1 MKEMR
6 SIMPKVSVIIPNY
19 NGEKYLRGCIESLRK
34 QDDLDFETIIIDNA
48 SQDSDYKWL
57 NEYKDIIFKRLDKNY
72 GFSPAVN
79 VGIKMAQ
86 GEYVLLL
93 NNDTVVEKDF
103 VRQMVKAIEKDKRI
117 FGVSSKMIAYQ
128 DHSIMDDAGDEYT
141 VLGWAYKTGD
151 GKPVEEFIK
160 SRKVFSACAGA
171 ALYRKR
177 VFDEMG
183 LFDETFF
190 AYMED
195 VDVSYRARIY
205 GYYNVYCPEAKVYHI
220 GSATSGSKYNEFKVR
235 LAARNN
241 VYVPYKNM
249 PLLQLILNLPALFIG
264 TFVKYIW
271 FHKKGFG
278 KVYKEGLIEGFKSLS
293 KVKKVP
299 YKWKHLTHYLHIEWL
314 LIKNTFKYIV
324 AKVKK

>member
-1 MKEMR
+1 
-6 SIMPKVSVIIPNY
+6 MPKVSVVIPNY

-79 VGIKMAQ
+79 VGIKMAK

-93 NNDTVVEKDF
+93 NNDTVVEEDF
-103 VRQMVKAIEKDKRI
+103 VRQMVKAIEKDQRI

-128 DHSIMDDAGDEYT
+128 DHRIMDDAGDEYT
-141 VLGWAYKTGD
+141 VLGWAYKIGD
-151 GKPVEEFIK
+151 GKPVEDFMK
-160 SRKVFSACAGA
+160 PCRVFSACAGA
-171 ALYRKR
+171 ALYRKK

-220 GSATSGSKYNEFKVR
+220 GSATSGSKYNAFKVR

-249 PLLQLILNLPALFIG
+249 PLLQLIFNLPALLVG
-264 TFVKYIW
+264 TLVKYIW
-271 FHKKGFG
+271 FYKKGFG
-278 KVYKEGLIEGFKSLS
+278 KVYKEGLIEGLKSLN

-299 YKWKHLTHYLHIEWL
+299 YRWKHLAYYLHIEWL
-314 LIKNTFKYIV
+314 LIKNIFKYIGT
-324 AKVKK
+324 KINR

>member
-1 MKEMR
+1 
-6 SIMPKVSVIIPNY
+6 MPKVSVVIPNY

-79 VGIKMAQ
+79 IGIKMAK

-93 NNDTVVEKDF
+93 NNDTVVEEDF
-103 VRQMVKAIEKDKRI
+103 VRQMVKAIEKDQRI

-128 DHSIMDDAGDEYT
+128 DHCIMDDAGDEYT
-141 VLGWAYKTGD
+141 VLGWAYKIGD
-151 GKPVEEFIK
+151 GKPVEDFMK
-160 SRKVFSACAGA
+160 PRRVFSACAGA
-171 ALYRKR
+171 ALYRKK

-183 LFDETFF
+183 LFDESFF

-195 VDVSYRARIY
+195 IDVSYRARIY

-220 GSATSGSKYNEFKVR
+220 GSATSGSKYNAFKVR

-249 PLLQLILNLPALFIG
+249 PLLQLIFNLPALVVG
-264 TFVKYIW
+264 TLVKYIW
-271 FHKKGFG
+271 FYKKGFG
-278 KVYKEGLIEGFKSLS
+278 KVYKEGLIEGLKSLN

-299 YKWKHLTHYLHIEWL
+299 YKWKHLTYYLHIEWL
-314 LIKNTFKYIV
+314 LIKNIFKYIGT
-324 AKVKK
+324 KINR

>member
-1 MKEMR
+1 MN
-6 SIMPKVSVIIPNY
+6 MPKVSVVIPNY
-19 NGEKYLRGCIESLRK
+19 NGEKYLRDCIKSLRG
-34 QDDLDFETIIIDNA
+34 QEYLNFETIIIDNA
-48 SQDSDYKWL
+48 SQDSQYGWL
-57 NEYKDIIFKRLDKNY
+57 SEYEDIIFKQLDKNY
-72 GFSPAVN
+72 GFSRAVN
-79 VGIKMAQ
+79 EGIQMAQ

-93 NNDTVVEKDF
+93 NNDTVVELDF
-103 VRQMVKAIEKDKRI
+103 IKQLVKVIEKDKHI

-128 DHSIMDDAGDEYT
+128 DHRVMDDAGDEYT
-141 VLGWAYKTGD
+141 ILGWTVKRGLGEDVSLYC
-151 GKPVEEFIK
+151 KP
-160 SRKVFSACAGA
+160 RKVFSACAGA
-171 ALYRKR
+171 ALYRKK

-183 LFDETFF
+183 LFDEDFF

-220 GSATSGSKYNEFKVR
+220 GSATSGSKYNAFKVR

-264 TFVKYIW
+264 TLVKYIW

-278 KVYKEGLIEGFKSLS
+278 KVYREGLIEGFKTLN

-299 YKWKHLTHYLHIEWL
+299 YKWGHLPYYLHIEWL
-314 LIKNTFKYIV
+314 LIKNTFKYI
-324 AKVKK
+324 ATKVKR

>member
-1 MKEMR
+1 MR

-79 VGIKMAQ
+79 VGIKMAK

-93 NNDTVVEKDF
+93 NNDTVVEEDF
-103 VRQMVKAIEKDKRI
+103 VRQMVKAIEKDQRI

-128 DHSIMDDAGDEYT
+128 DHRIMDDAGDEYT
-141 VLGWAYKTGD
+141 VLGWAYKIGD
-151 GKPVEEFIK
+151 GKPVEDFMK
-160 SRKVFSACAGA
+160 PRRVFSACAGA
-171 ALYRKR
+171 ALYRKK

-190 AYMED
+190 SYMED

-220 GSATSGSKYNEFKVR
+220 GSATSGSKYNAFKVR

-249 PLLQLILNLPALFIG
+249 PLLQLIFNLPALLVG
-264 TFVKYIW
+264 TLVKYIW
-271 FHKKGFG
+271 FYKKGFG
-278 KVYKEGLIEGFKSLS
+278 KVYKEGLIEGLKSLN

-299 YKWKHLTHYLHIEWL
+299 YRWKHLAYYLHIEWL
-314 LIKNTFKYIV
+314 LIKNIFKYIGT
-324 AKVKK
+324 KINR

>member
-1 MKEMR
+1 
-6 SIMPKVSVIIPNY
+6 MPKVSVVIPNY
-19 NGEKYLRGCIESLRK
+19 NGEKYLKGCIESLRK

-57 NEYKDIIFKRLDKNY
+57 DEYKDIIFKRLDKNY

-79 VGIKMAQ
+79 VGIQMAK

-93 NNDTVVEKDF
+93 NNDTVVEEDF
-103 VRQMVKAIEKDKRI
+103 VRQMVKAIEKDERI

-128 DHSIMDDAGDEYT
+128 DHRIMDDAGDEYT
-141 VLGWAYKTGD
+141 ILGWAYKIGD
-151 GKPVEEFIK
+151 GRPVEDFTRP
-160 SRKVFSACAGA
+160 RKVFSACAGA
-171 ALYRKR
+171 ALYRKK
-177 VFDEMG
+177 VFNEMG

-241 VYVPYKNM
+241 IYVPYKNM
-249 PLLQLILNLPALFIG
+249 PFVQLIVNMPALFIG
-264 TFVKYIW
+264 TLVKYIW
-271 FHKKGFG
+271 FYRKGFG
-278 KVYKEGLIEGFKSLS
+278 KVYKEGLIEGFKTLNR
-293 KVKKVP
+293 VKKVP
-299 YKWKHLTHYLHIEWL
+299 HKWKHFLNYLYIEWL
-314 LIKNTFKYIV
+314 LIKNVFKYMATKI
-324 AKVKK
+324 KR

>member
-1 MKEMR
+1 
-6 SIMPKVSVIIPNY
+6 MPKVSVIIPNY

-57 NEYKDIIFKRLDKNY
+57 DDYKDIIFKRLDKNY

-79 VGIKMAQ
+79 VGIKMAK

-93 NNDTVVEKDF
+93 NNDTVVEEDF
-103 VRQMVKAIEKDKRI
+103 VRQMVKAVEKDQRI

-141 VLGWAYKTGD
+141 VLGWAYKIGD
-151 GKPVEEFIK
+151 GKPVEDFMK
-160 SRKVFSACAGA
+160 PYRVFSACAGA
-171 ALYRKR
+171 ALYRKK
-177 VFDEMG
+177 VFDEIG
-183 LFDETFF
+183 LFDEAFF

-220 GSATSGSKYNEFKVR
+220 GSATSGGKYNAFKVR

-249 PLLQLILNLPALFIG
+249 PLLQLIFNLPALLVG
-264 TFVKYIW
+264 TLVKYIW
-271 FHKKGFG
+271 FYKKGFG
-278 KVYKEGLIEGFKSLS
+278 KVYKEGLIEGLKSLH
-293 KVKKVP
+293 KIKKVP
-299 YKWKHLTHYLHIEWL
+299 YRWKHLACYLHIEWL
-314 LIKNTFKYIV
+314 LIKNIFKYIGT
-324 AKVKK
+324 KINR

>member
-1 MKEMR
+1 
-6 SIMPKVSVIIPNY
+6 MPKVSVIIPNY
-19 NGEKYLRGCIESLRK
+19 NGEKYLRGCIKSLRK
-34 QDDLDFETIIIDNA
+34 QDELDFETIIIDNA
-48 SQDSDYKWL
+48 SQDSDYEWL
-57 NEYKDIIFKRLDKNY
+57 AKYKEIIFKQLDKNY

-79 VGIKMAQ
+79 VGIKMAK

-93 NNDTVVEKDF
+93 NNDTIVEKDF
-103 VRQMVKAIEKDKRI
+103 IRQMVKVIEEDIRI
-117 FGVSSKMIAYQ
+117 FGVSSKMIAYHNH
-128 DHSIMDDAGDEYT
+128 DIMDDAGDEYT
-141 VLGWAYKTGD
+141 ILGWAYKTGD
-151 GKPVEEFIK
+151 GKSVEDYTK
-160 SRKVFSACAGA
+160 SCKVFSACAGA
-171 ALYRKR
+171 ALYRKS

-183 LFDETFF
+183 LFDEQFF

-249 PLLQLILNLPALFIG
+249 PFLQLMINLPALCLGILI
-264 TFVKYIW
+264 KYMW
-271 FHKKGFG
+271 FCKKGYG
-278 KVYKEGLIEGFKSLS
+278 KIYKEGLIEGIKSLN

-299 YKWKHLTHYLHIEWL
+299 YQWKHLKNYLHIEWL
-314 LIKNTFKYIV
+314 LIKNTFKYI
-324 AKVKK
+324 AVKLMR

>member
-1 MKEMR
+1 
-6 SIMPKVSVIIPNY
+6 MPKVSVIIPNY

-57 NEYKDIIFKRLDKNY
+57 NEYKDIIFKQLDKNY

-79 VGIKMAQ
+79 VGIKMAK

-103 VRQMVKAIEKDKRI
+103 VRQMVKAIEKDQRI

-128 DHSIMDDAGDEYT
+128 DHRIMDDAGDEYT
-141 VLGWAYKTGD
+141 VLGWAYKIGD
-151 GKPVEEFIK
+151 GKSVENFIK
-160 SRKVFSACAGA
+160 PRRVFSACAGA
-171 ALYRKR
+171 ALYRKK

-220 GSATSGSKYNEFKVR
+220 GSATSGSKYNAFKVR

-249 PLLQLILNLPALFIG
+249 PLVQLIINIPALFIG
-264 TFVKYIW
+264 TLVKYIW
-271 FHKKGFG
+271 FYRKGFG
-278 KVYKEGLIEGFKSLS
+278 KVYKEGLIEGLKSLN

-299 YKWKHLTHYLHIEWL
+299 YKWKHLAYYLHIEWL
-314 LIKNTFKYIV
+314 LIKNTFKYI
-324 AKVKK
+324 ATKVKR